1 MGKVRNLYI
10 LKGWKNQPAIVG
22 NNECVGFFQTPSS
35 VQSQCL
41 QRKRGWLVCGSFCS
55 KTITLNVGE
64 THSLWLSCTG
74 RNWTA
79 GWKQSPKHSF
89 PISLQFAKSMSGCS
103 IQRCYLQVLPYS
115 LGVATHVITFFFNLH
130 LRCSVQQFYTKKS
143 FFVIKLK
150 NSCIL
155 FSTKSHFNAQQ
166 LEGNQL
172 WITDKRK
179 KHPKHQIFASI
190 WPAVFR
196 VVFGNVFSISCRGS
210 LSLNRSRLAD
220 KTATRFL
227 KRDYYAEVAS
237 VGAADASAH
246 RCQRTPWQ
254 NRATSQPSD

>member
-1 MGKVRNLYI
+1 M
-10 LKGWKNQPAIVG
+10 KGWKNQPAIVG

-55 KTITLNVGE
+55 KIITLNVGE
-64 THSLWLSCTG
+64 THSLWLSCTW

-89 PISLQFAKSMSGCS
+89 PISLLFAKSMFGFS
-103 IQRCYLQVLPYS
+103 IQRCSLIHSGLPQ
-115 LGVATHVITFFFNLH
+115 HVITFFFNLH
-130 LRCSVQQFYTKKS
+130 LRCSVQQFFYTKKML
-143 FFVIKLK
+143 FVIKLK

-155 FSTKSHFNAQQ
+155 FSTKSHSNAQQ
-166 LEGNQL
+166 LKGNQL
-172 WITDKRK
+172 WITDKQK

-196 VVFGNVFSISCRGS
+196 VVFGNVFSVSCRGS

-227 KRDYYAEVAS
+227 KRDCYAEVAS
-237 VGAADASAH
+237 VAAADASVH

>member
-1 MGKVRNLYI
+1 MLEKH
-10 LKGWKNQPAIVG
+10 
-22 NNECVGFFQTPSS
+22 T
-35 VQSQCL
+35 
-41 QRKRGWLVCGSFCS
+41 VCGWAVLGEIGQQGESKVQNIHFQFHCS
-55 KTITLNVGE
+55 LPKACLAVQYRDATFRCSLI
-64 THSLWLSCTG
+64 HSG
-74 RNWTA
+74 
-79 GWKQSPKHSF
+79 
-89 PISLQFAKSMSGCS
+89 
-103 IQRCYLQVLPYS
+103 LPQ
-115 LGVATHVITFFFNLH
+115 HVITFFFNLH

-196 VVFGNVFSISCRGS
+196 VVFGYVFSISCRGS

-227 KRDYYAEVAS
+227 KRDCYAEVAS

>member
-1 MGKVRNLYI
+1 MKYGKSKKKKKKLQI

-55 KTITLNVGE
+55 KIITLNVGE
-64 THSLWLSCTG
+64 THSLWVSCTW

-89 PISLQFAKSMSGCS
+89 PISLLFAKSMFGFS
-103 IQRCYLQVLPYS
+103 IQRCSLIHSGLPQ
-115 LGVATHVITFFFNLH
+115 HVITFFFNLH
-130 LRCSVQQFYTKKS
+130 LRCSVQQFFYTKKML
-143 FFVIKLK
+143 FVIKLK

-166 LEGNQL
+166 LKGNQL

-179 KHPKHQIFASI
+179 NIQSI
-190 WPAVFR
+190 KYLR
-196 VVFGNVFSISCRGS
+196 VYDLLCLE
-210 LSLNRSRLAD
+210 LSLEMFFPSAAGVLCLW
-220 KTATRFL
+220 TA
-227 KRDYYAEVAS
+227 VAWLTKLRR
-237 VGAADASAH
+237 GF
-246 RCQRTPWQ
+246 
-254 NRATSQPSD
+254 